1 MGGAHQ
7 IESEITMSSTS
18 RLIWRGAEKKDLF
31 LCIFRANLNQT
42 LVESSAIWW
51 RHFNRLDVKF
61 IYMTRRLADVII
73 EVLDE
78 LGANETH
85 PLHRS
90 VFSPIVEGR
99 WRSLGHNF
107 DSTKDFRKTIDTEL
121 QRFGPKSTEW
131 RPKLFRMHGGG
142 YWSVRSAAP
151 RGFEQQWRKEIEELW
166 ISIHT

>member
-1 MGGAHQ
+1 
-7 IESEITMSSTS
+7 
-18 RLIWRGAEKKDLF
+18 
-31 LCIFRANLNQT
+31 
-42 LVESSAIWW
+42 
-51 RHFNRLDVKF
+51 
-61 IYMTRRLADVII
+61 MTRQLANVII

-90 VFSPIVEGR
+90 VFSPIIEGR
-99 WRSLGHNF
+99 WRSLGSNF

-121 QRFGPKSTEW
+121 QRFGPKSTDW

-142 YWSVRSAAP
+142 YWSVRSDAP

-166 ISIHT
+166 ILIHT